1 MSAVAYVKY
10 DKASSAAAA
19 IEALHETSLCDGRGP
34 MLKVM
39 IAEAPTR
46 CADLAELTNAI
57 PAFLAFIWGWTWMR
71 CPSHLIYNRAFSG

>member
-1 MSAVAYVKY
+1 MWVLRVSAVAYVKY

-46 CADLAELTNAI
+46 CAVSVTLAKVIREL
-57 PAFLAFIWGWTWMR
+57 LQ
-71 CPSHLIYNRAFSG
+71 SV

>member
-1 MSAVAYVKY
+1 MQRFSSLTGFSVSAVAYVKY

-19 IEALHETSLCDGRGP
+19 IEALHETSLCGGRGP

-46 CADLAELTNAI
+46 CAAQTCILT
-57 PAFLAFIWGWTWMR
+57 FRYL
-71 CPSHLIYNRAFSG
+71 LLLV

>member
-1 MSAVAYVKY
+1 MAAWVGTIMRRTSQLLPRPLIWQRFLGAQAALRFMCVLAVAYVKY

-19 IEALHETSLCDGRGP
+19 IEALHETVLNEGRGP

-46 CADLAELTNAI
+46 
-57 PAFLAFIWGWTWMR
+57 
-71 CPSHLIYNRAFSG
+71 